1 MNKEIIK
8 EIIFT
13 GKVLY
18 KEALINSRAGNISV
32 REGDHLYITK
42 TGKMLGYLNENDI
55 VKLPIFYETVKDKIA
70 STELLVHREIYK
82 KTDAKAIIHA
92 HPIYA
97 VVISFIVDNMF
108 VPVDNEGKLF
118 LGEVPVLEVEKASGS
133 KELAEKLSETFI
145 NKSKKIVIVKKHG
158 SFAIG
163 NSLNQALKLTSD
175 LEFCSKVYYLLKK
188 DRKL

>member
-1 MNKEIIK
+1 
-8 EIIFT
+8 
-13 GKVLY
+13 
-18 KEALINSRAGNISV
+18 
-32 REGDHLYITK
+32 
-42 TGKMLGYLNENDI
+42 MLGYLNENDI

-133 KELAEKLSETFI
+133 KELAEELSETFI